1 MTIESIIIIVIIGLQ
16 IVAFWQVRSKISTL
30 KYFFPK
36 NNNDIKVKSK
46 WRLQKDG
53 EVVFVD
59 SLEELIEGEKSELE
73 KYEVLDIS
81 SITSKNHLHFNEVV
95 ESTNH
100 YLTKNIGASADFE
113 ILKDICQRQID
124 RIDNEISN
132 LINVPLYLG
141 LAGTFMGIIIGLSG
155 VDVTVEN
162 GGATTMLSST
172 SITELLEGVVFAMS
186 ASLSGLVLTIVNSA
200 VFYKPSIFKI
210 DSDKIFYYDFLQ
222 RDLLP
227 FLNLSAAKSLGNFK
241 DVLNHFISRFGEN
254 MDEYKDS
261 GELLNDNLQKQ
272 QAVLEEINKLSLTRT
287 ASKVSEIFAD
297 LKSSSEHLERF
308 KEYQQGLNDYID
320 RSEKVTDNFQQI
332 ISNFEDFNLNLK
344 SLGSQIVSSVE
355 LQNQLKSSLEIHFP
369 TMKDHREVWRSHVDE
384 LNEDIKEVYDG
395 LNDYFESSTE
405 RIKKYVNDND
415 SLFQAIEVI
424 QNSIKSF
431 ALSSQAQQEQFK
443 ELSSAIVAMR
453 TDFST
458 AREASDELNKNL
470 LDVVVEMKTQLVKSN
485 IHIIPNGQ
493 K

>member
-1 MTIESIIIIVIIGLQ
+1 
-16 IVAFWQVRSKISTL
+16 
-30 KYFFPK
+30 
-36 NNNDIKVKSK
+36 
-46 WRLQKDG
+46 
-53 EVVFVD
+53 
-59 SLEELIEGEKSELE
+59 
-73 KYEVLDIS
+73 
-81 SITSKNHLHFNEVV
+81 
-95 ESTNH
+95 
-100 YLTKNIGASADFE
+100 
-113 ILKDICQRQID
+113 
-124 RIDNEISN
+124 
-132 LINVPLYLG
+132 
-141 LAGTFMGIIIGLSG
+141 
-155 VDVTVEN
+155 
-162 GGATTMLSST
+162 
-172 SITELLEGVVFAMS
+172 MS